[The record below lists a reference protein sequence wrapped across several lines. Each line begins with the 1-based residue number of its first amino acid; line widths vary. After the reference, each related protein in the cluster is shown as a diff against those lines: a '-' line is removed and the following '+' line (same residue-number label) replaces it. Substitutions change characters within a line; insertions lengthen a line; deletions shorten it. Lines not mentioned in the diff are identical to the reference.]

1 MFPDRP
7 QAEAPRPAAA
17 SAPVGWG
24 SSSPGSGYSC
34 PIQRRLSGRAP
45 ACSRPVATV
54 TLAQGLSPSVRRRT
68 RPHSARRHHPGP
80 GLGRWSPRRLGLPW
94 TRLLGPEGRA
104 VGSSFVLQGRPLPP
118 TVLAS
123 PPGCPRAQIPAAS
136 AWALVARL
144 VSPSAVRPVQVG
156 TPNWE
161 VEKKVT
167 TVGLPL
173 FRGWVV
179 ERGLQGWGGQGA
191 AWGRG

>member
-1 MFPDRP
+1 MFPDRLAGRGP
-7 QAEAPRPAAA
+7 PPRSSLRPRR
-17 SAPVGWG
+17 VG
-24 SSSPGSGYSC
+24 SSSPGSGYGC
-34 PIQRRLSGRAP
+34 PIQRRLSWRAP
-45 ACSRPVATV
+45 ACSCPVATV

-68 RPHSARRHHPGP
+68 RPHSARRRRPGP
-80 GLGRWSPRRLGLPW
+80 GLGRWSPWRLGLPW
-94 TRLLGPEGRA
+94 TRLLGPQGRA

-136 AWALVARL
+136 TWALVARL

-161 VEKKVT
+161 VEKVT

-191 AWGRG
+191 AQGRG